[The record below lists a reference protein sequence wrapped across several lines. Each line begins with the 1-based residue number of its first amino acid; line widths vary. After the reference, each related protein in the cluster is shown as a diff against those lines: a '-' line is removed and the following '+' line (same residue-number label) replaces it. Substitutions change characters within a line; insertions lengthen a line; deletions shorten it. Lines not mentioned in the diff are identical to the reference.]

1 MHLTHQLTAENSSRE
16 VSCIKFELCAKKAS
30 ISRTKTYGSKY
41 VDTYAHMFICMG
53 LCVFLCIESDLK

>member
-30 ISRTKTYGSKY
+30 ISHTKTYGRKY
-41 VDTYAHMFICMG
+41 VDRYTLAYICSYVWI
-53 LCVFLCIESDLK
+53 CVCFCV